1 VQKKSVNRG
10 APTGQVQK
18 EGQKLETIIFYS
30 FSYELFFTS
39 HFMNMYFFL
48 IYLWTLS
55 AEKQKSALQ

>member
-1 VQKKSVNRG
+1 MVRRGDYVQKKSVNRG

-39 HFMNMYFFL
+39 HFMNMYFFFNL
-48 IYLWTLS
+48 FVDTNC
-55 AEKQKSALQ
+55 